1 MLKFVSGIGSGGVA
15 RIEMDL
21 LSMIV
26 VRRAQ
31 WGSMRAVSLI
41 AGGELS
47 TFSQVLDFDQIPG
60 AMVDQSLD
68 SL

>member
-1 MLKFVSGIGSGGVA
+1 MA

-41 AGGELS
+41 AGAELS